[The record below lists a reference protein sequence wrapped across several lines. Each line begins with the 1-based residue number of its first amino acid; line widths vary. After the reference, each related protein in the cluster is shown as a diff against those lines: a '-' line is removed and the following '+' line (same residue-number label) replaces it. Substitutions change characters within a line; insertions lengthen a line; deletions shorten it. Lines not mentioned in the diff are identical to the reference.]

1 MDSNIAIRNETH
13 ADVDAITEVT
23 VAAFKTLEIS
33 NHTEQFIIM
42 ALRAANALTVS
53 LVAEQDGRV
62 IGHVAFS
69 PITLSDGTSNWYGL
83 GPISVLPTYHR
94 QGIGTTLMH
103 EGLSRLKHLN
113 AAGCC
118 VVGHPDYYRKF
129 GFENPAGLV
138 LEGVP
143 PEVFF
148 ALSFD
153 GRTPEGAVTFH
164 EAFKADGQ

>member
-1 MDSNIAIRNETH
+1 MDSNIAIRNETR
-13 ADVDAITEVT
+13 ADIDAITEVT

-33 NHTEQFIIM
+33 NNTEQFIIM
-42 ALRAANALTVS
+42 ALRAVNALTVS
-53 LVAEQDGRV
+53 LVAERDGRV

-69 PITLSDGTSNWYGL
+69 PVTLSDGTSNWYGL
-83 GPISVLPTYHR
+83 GPISVLPGYHR
-94 QGIGTTLMH
+94 QGVGTTLMQ

-118 VVGHPDYYRKF
+118 VVGHPEYYRKF

-143 PEVFF
+143 PEVFL

-153 GRTPEGAVTFH
+153 GRIPEGTVAFH